1 MVKVGS
7 IWRTA
12 EDKRFMVIN
21 VVEAEGH
28 TWVHYREHSNKKPA
42 VESKEYSCYV
52 ESFVERFSESPE

>member
-12 EDKRFMVIN
+12 EDKQFMVIG

-28 TWVHYREHSNKKPA
+28 TWVHYREHAAKKP
-42 VESKEYSCYV
+42 VIECREYSCYE
-52 ESFVERFSESPE
+52 ESFVTRFSPTPE

>member
-12 EDKRFMVIN
+12 EGKQFMVLG

-28 TWVHYREHSNKKPA
+28 TWVHYREHVAKKPTL
-42 VESKEYSCYV
+42 ECKEYSCYE
-52 ESFVERFSESPE
+52 ESFVSRFSESVA